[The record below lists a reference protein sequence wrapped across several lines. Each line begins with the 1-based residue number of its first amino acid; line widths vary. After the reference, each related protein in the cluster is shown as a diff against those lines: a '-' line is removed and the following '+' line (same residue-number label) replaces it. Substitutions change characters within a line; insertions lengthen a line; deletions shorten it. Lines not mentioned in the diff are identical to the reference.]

1 MRFFKQIDNGYLI
14 AIGEGDGETEIAES
28 EYRSV
33 MQKIQE
39 KPAAPEG
46 FRYRLRADTLEWE
59 LAALPEPAPEPE
71 EVSSEEIAAAIE
83 EAMR

>member
-1 MRFFKQIDNGYLI
+1 MRFFKKIDNGYLI

-39 KPAAPEG
+39 KPTAPEG

-59 LAALPEPAPEPE
+59 LVELPPVEETDLTADEALEIILG
-71 EVSSEEIAAAIE
+71 VSE
-83 EAMR
+83 